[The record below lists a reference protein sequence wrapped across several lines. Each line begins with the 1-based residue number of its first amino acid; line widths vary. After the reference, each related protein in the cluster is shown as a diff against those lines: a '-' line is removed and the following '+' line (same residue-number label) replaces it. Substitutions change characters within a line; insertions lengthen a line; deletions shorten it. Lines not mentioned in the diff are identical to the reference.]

1 MLVQWGEWSHATQR
15 GKVREFVLTATS
27 FKQNRLLHAIQVTL
41 FLINFLK
48 IGQLVMKFV
57 VYIQVKEALSKCPL
71 WILFFLVYETTLLT
85 NILLIYVTIR
95 FSSTSVL
102 FLSQEGLEWFYHR
115 LFYELAQR
123 ATQFLLFPTYSR
135 TASPYMVSSQFAYS
149 IYKITNV
156 ISV

>member
-1 MLVQWGEWSHATQR
+1 
-15 GKVREFVLTATS
+15 
-27 FKQNRLLHAIQVTL
+27 
-41 FLINFLK
+41 
-48 IGQLVMKFV
+48 MKFV
-57 VYIQVKEALSKCPL
+57 VYIQIKEALSKCPL
-71 WILFFLVYETTLLT
+71 WILFFQVYESTLLT
-85 NILLIYVTIR
+85 NILLVYVTIR

-123 ATQFLLFPTYSR
+123 ATQFLLFSR